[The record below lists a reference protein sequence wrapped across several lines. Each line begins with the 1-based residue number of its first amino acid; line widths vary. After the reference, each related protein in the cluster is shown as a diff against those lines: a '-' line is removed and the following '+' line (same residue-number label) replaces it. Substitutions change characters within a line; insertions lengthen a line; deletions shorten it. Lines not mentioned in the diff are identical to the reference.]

1 MTEIRHFAG
10 WLRSLAGL
18 AAVAGLLALAGCGG
32 GSGAPNNFFKS
43 TVTVQP
49 NVAIAYSGQPMTL
62 TISGGTGPFRAFS
75 SNSGLLPVTQDVAGR
90 TVALLGANVAEDT
103 DVTIT
108 IQDLGPL
115 VPVAP
120 TATALITVR
129 PSPLGNS
136 LTIVPTG
143 DDCDTAV
150 CSGQTALATV
160 TVLGTPQGGTLGRAV
175 RFDVIGSAYAIVTN
189 NPAQPLA
196 STLTV
201 STDSAGKA
209 SVVLLVNPNAPTQ
222 FAQLRVTDVASGQTL
237 VGSFT
242 IVENT
247 NGSTVLSIVPDTVTI
262 TGAFKNVCSNGFPID
277 YFIYGGT
284 PPYHVSSTFPASV
297 TLVNS
302 MVNTNGGSFRAI
314 TNGSCVK
321 PLVFTIVDAIGLQ
334 TTAELNNEPGTED
347 PPAPAALAIAPGT
360 VTSATCTGSTF
371 TFLVT
376 GGTPSYGA
384 IASPSGTV
392 VVTGNQVKVSGL
404 TTGSG
409 ATSVTVIDQSSP
421 QKTIGATITC
431 S

>member
-18 AAVAGLLALAGCGG
+18 AAVAGMLALSGCGG
-32 GSGAPNNFFKS
+32 GSGAPNNVFKS

-49 NVAIAYSGQPMTL
+49 DTAVAYSGQPMTL
-62 TISGGTGPFRAFS
+62 TLTGGTGPFRAFS
-75 SNSGLLPVTQDVAGR
+75 SNSGVLPVTQDVAGR
-90 TVALLGANVAEDT
+90 TVVLLPANVAADT

-115 VPVAP
+115 QPVAP
-120 TATALITVR
+120 TATAVITVR
-129 PSPLGNS
+129 ASPLGNS
-136 LTIVPTG
+136 LTIVPTT
-143 DDCDTAV
+143 DDCGTAV

-160 TVLGTPQGGTLGRAV
+160 TVLGSQGNPQGRAV
-175 RFDVIGSAYAIVTN
+175 RFDVIGSAYSIVTN

-201 STDSAGKA
+201 LTDAAGKA
-209 SVVLLVNPNAPTQ
+209 SVILLVNANAPTQ
-222 FAQLRVTDVASGQTL
+222 FAQLRVTDVASGQQL
-237 VGSFT
+237 VGNFT

-247 NGSTVLSIVPDTVTI
+247 NGEAILSIVPDSVTI
-262 TGAFKNVCSNGFPID
+262 TGAFKGQCSNGFPID

-284 PPYHVSSTFPASV
+284 PPYHVSSTFPGSV

-302 MVNTNGGSFRAI
+302 QVNANGGSFRVI
-314 TNGSCVK
+314 TNGSCVS
-321 PLVFTIVDAIGLQ
+321 PLVFTIVDATGRQ
-334 TTAELNNEPGTED
+334 TTATLNNNPGTEE
-347 PPAPAALAIAPGT
+347 PPAPAPIAISP
-360 VTSATCTGSTF
+360 TSVSSAACTGKTF
-371 TFLVT
+371 TFIVT
-376 GGTPSYGA
+376 GGTPGYSA
-384 IASPSGTV
+384 IVNPSGTA

-409 ATSVTVIDQSSP
+409 DTTVSVVDQSSP
-421 QKTIGATITC
+421 PMSIPATISC

>member
-18 AAVAGLLALAGCGG
+18 AAVAGMLALSGCGG
-32 GSGAPNNFFKS
+32 GSGAPNNVFKS

-49 NVAIAYSGQPMTL
+49 DTAVAYSGQPMTL
-62 TISGGTGPFRAFS
+62 TLTGGTGPFRAFS
-75 SNSGLLPVTQDVAGR
+75 SNSGVLPVTQDVAGR
-90 TVALLGANVAEDT
+90 TVVLLPANVAADT

-115 VPVAP
+115 QPVAP
-120 TATALITVR
+120 TATAVITVR
-129 PSPLGNS
+129 ASPLGNS
-136 LTIVPTG
+136 LTIVPTT
-143 DDCDTAV
+143 DDCGTAV

-160 TVLGTPQGGTLGRAV
+160 TVLGSQGNPQGRAV
-175 RFDVIGSAYAIVTN
+175 RFDVIGSAYSIVTN

-201 STDSAGKA
+201 LTDAAGKA
-209 SVVLLVNPNAPTQ
+209 SVILLVNANAPTQ
-222 FAQLRVTDVASGQTL
+222 FAQLRVTDVASGQQL
-237 VGSFT
+237 VGNFT

-247 NGSTVLSIVPDTVTI
+247 NGEAVLSIVPDTVTI
-262 TGAFKNVCSNGFPID
+262 TGAFKGVCSNGFPID

-284 PPYHVSSTFPASV
+284 PPYRVSSTFPSAV

-302 MVNTNGGSFRAI
+302 VVNTNGGSFRAI
-314 TNGSCVK
+314 TNGTCVS
-321 PLVFTIVDAIGLQ
+321 PLVFSIVDATGRQ
-334 TTAELNNEPGTED
+334 TTATLNNNPGTEE
-347 PPAPAALAIAPGT
+347 PPAPAPIAISP
-360 VTSATCTGSTF
+360 TSVSSAACTGKTF
-371 TFLVT
+371 TFIVT
-376 GGTPSYGA
+376 GGTPGYSA
-384 IASPSGTV
+384 IVNPSGTA

-409 ATSVTVIDQSSP
+409 DTTVSVVDQSSP
-421 QKTIGATITC
+421 PMSIPATISC

>member
-18 AAVAGLLALAGCGG
+18 AAVAGMLALSGCGG
-32 GSGAPNNFFKS
+32 GSGAPNNVFKS

-49 NVAIAYSGQPMTL
+49 DAAVAYSGQPMTL
-62 TISGGTGPFRAFS
+62 TLTGGTGPFRAFS
-75 SNSGLLPVTQDVAGR
+75 SNSGVLPVTQDVAGR
-90 TVALLGANVAEDT
+90 TVVLLPANVAADT

-115 VPVAP
+115 QPVAP
-120 TATALITVR
+120 TATAVITVR
-129 PSPLGNS
+129 ASPLGNS
-136 LTIVPTG
+136 LTIVPTT
-143 DDCDTAV
+143 DDCGTAV

-160 TVLGTPQGGTLGRAV
+160 TVLGSQGNPQGRAV
-175 RFDVIGSAYAIVTN
+175 RFDVIGSAYSIVTN

-201 STDSAGKA
+201 LTDAAGKA
-209 SVVLLVNPNAPTQ
+209 SVILLVNANAPTQ
-222 FAQLRVTDVASGQTL
+222 FAQLRVTDVASGQQL
-237 VGSFT
+237 VGNFT

-247 NGSTVLSIVPDTVTI
+247 NGEAVLSIVPDTVTI
-262 TGAFKNVCSNGFPID
+262 TGAFKGVCSNGFPID

-284 PPYHVSSTFPASV
+284 PPYRVSSTFPSAV

-302 MVNTNGGSFRAI
+302 VVNTNGGSFRAI
-314 TNGSCVK
+314 TNGTCVS
-321 PLVFTIVDAIGLQ
+321 PLVFSIVDATGRQ
-334 TTAELNNEPGTED
+334 TTATLNNNPGTEE
-347 PPAPAALAIAPGT
+347 PPAPAPIAISP
-360 VTSATCTGSTF
+360 TSVSSAACTGKTF
-371 TFLVT
+371 TFIVT
-376 GGTPSYGA
+376 GGTPGYSA
-384 IASPSGTV
+384 IVNPSGTA

-409 ATSVTVIDQSSP
+409 DTTVSVVDQSSP
-421 QKTIGATITC
+421 PMSIPATISC